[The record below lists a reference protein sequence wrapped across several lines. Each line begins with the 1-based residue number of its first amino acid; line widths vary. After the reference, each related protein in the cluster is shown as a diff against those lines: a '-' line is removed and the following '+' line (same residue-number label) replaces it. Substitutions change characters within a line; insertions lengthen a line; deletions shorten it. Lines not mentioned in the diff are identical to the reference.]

1 MTTSKKHHLC
11 ASVDLSFKRGVK
23 AFCAATG
30 MSISDFF
37 IAAAAEYIEK
47 RADEHNNISALLQ
60 QKTVCQQAEEE

>member
-1 MTTSKKHHLC
+1 
-11 ASVDLSFKRGVK
+11 
-23 AFCAATG
+23 